1 MRVSV
6 IKMNEMESGIIGS
19 VIEVN
24 SEKITV
30 EISSLINNYSFV
42 HNGLL
47 YRIGQ
52 IGSFVKIISG
62 LSIVYGI
69 IESFSTFLQKD
80 DQYLDKKILTVILIG
95 YQDVTGNF
103 KRGSK
108 ITPSIND
115 NVYVIEKED
124 IGIIFK
130 ASVPFPIQVGNNYYD
145 ESLPVYLNLNELVL
159 KHSFIVGSTGSGKSN
174 TASYILEN
182 IINNYK
188 SSRIL
193 IIDVHG
199 EYMDYLQR
207 NAVEY
212 SVYSKTNK
220 LVIPYWMLNFETLC
234 KLFGISNDVNMV
246 STVTE
251 EFRELIFKMKKEYI
265 IENHL
270 EDTIKLNDIDIN
282 SPIPFSINNIWY
294 EFFSRGYGTYNTA
307 SRERND
313 YAYKKDEN
321 SIPLIGNPA
330 ELDKP
335 QFEPYTVDRTAP
347 YKSQETC
354 FRSIADN
361 MFKILKNDSFDF
373 MFGNGAWQKVEDIN
387 KLIISWI
394 DNDKQIT
401 ILNLSGIP
409 YQVLDIVIGIVVD
422 LIFDIIYYSNK
433 AKEKFE
439 GRPIL
444 MCFEE
449 AHRYLNSKNSNSYSE
464 KAVERVMKEGRKFG
478 IGAMIISQRP
488 AEISNT
494 VISQVSTYIALRLTN
509 TEDQAK
515 IISFAPNNFS
525 IFLKAL
531 SSLGT
536 GEAFVIGES
545 LKIPMKVKIPLLDSV
560 KNVDYDK
567 RIGVWNEK
575 RQNNPSYLK
584 TIERWMQK

>member
-1 MRVSV
+1 M
-6 IKMNEMESGIIGS
+6 IKMNKLSGSMIGS

-30 EISSLINNYSFV
+30 EICNSISNYSFV
-42 HNGLL
+42 YNGLL
-47 YRIGQ
+47 NRIGQ

-69 IESFSTFLQKD
+69 TESFTTILQD
-80 DQYLDKKILTVILIG
+80 DGKSYDKKLLTVLLIG
-95 YQDVTGNF
+95 YQNVSGNF
-103 KRGSK
+103 ERGSK

-115 NVYVIEKED
+115 NVYVIGKED
-124 IGIIFK
+124 IEIIFK
-130 ASVPFPIQVGNNYYD
+130 SSVPFPIQVGNNYYD
-145 ESLPVYLNLNELVL
+145 ESLPVFLNLNELVL

-174 TASYILEN
+174 TVSYILGN
-182 IINNYK
+182 IISSYI

-199 EYMDYLQR
+199 EYLSYLDG

-220 LVIPYWMLNFETLC
+220 LTVPYWMLSFETLC
-234 KLFGISNDVNMV
+234 KLFGISNDVSLI

-251 EFRELIFKMKKEYI
+251 EFRELIFKMKKEYV
-265 IENHL
+265 IESQL
-270 EDTIKLNDIDIN
+270 EDTIGLNDIDIN
-282 SPIPFSINNIWY
+282 SPIPFSINDIWY
-294 EFFSRGYGTYNTA
+294 EFYSRGYGTYNSV

-313 YAYKKDEN
+313 YAYKLDEN
-321 SIPLIGNPA
+321 SIPLKGNSA
-330 ELDKP
+330 RMEKP
-335 QFEPYTVDRTAP
+335 QFQPYSVDRNAP

-361 MFKILKNDSFDF
+361 MFKVLNNDSFDF
-373 MFGNGAWQKVEDIN
+373 MFGNSNSQTMNDIN
-387 KLIISWI
+387 ELIISWI
-394 DNDKQIT
+394 DNNKQIT
-401 ILNLSGIP
+401 VLNLSGIP
-409 YQVLDIVIGIVVD
+409 YQVLDVVIGIIVD
-422 LIFDIIYYSNK
+422 LVFDVIYYSNK
-433 AKEKFE
+433 IKKKTE

-444 MCFEE
+444 ICFEE
-449 AHRYLNSKNSNSYSE
+449 AHRYLNSKNNNSYSE
-464 KAVERVMKEGRKFG
+464 KSVERVMKEGRKFG
-478 IGAMIISQRP
+478 IGSMIISQRP

-494 VISQVSTYIALRLTN
+494 IISQVSTYIALRLTN

-536 GEAFVIGES
+536 GDAFVIGES
-545 LKIPMKVKIPLLDSV
+545 LKIPMKVKVPLVDSV
-560 KNVDYDK
+560 KNVDFDK
-567 RIGVWNEK
+567 RIGAWSTPIQSRPN
-575 RQNNPSYLK
+575 YLN
-584 TIERWMQK
+584 TIERWMRK